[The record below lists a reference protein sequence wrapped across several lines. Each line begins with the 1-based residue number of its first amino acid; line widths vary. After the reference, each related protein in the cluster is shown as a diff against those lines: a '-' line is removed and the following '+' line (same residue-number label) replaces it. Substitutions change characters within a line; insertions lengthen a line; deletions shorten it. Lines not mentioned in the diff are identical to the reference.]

1 MKPIR
6 CLFVL
11 VSVLSLSTGCNKA
24 QPFTAEELQGAR
36 HAMRISEVSL
46 MVRSHYDQN
55 KIIAEIQRRHV
66 PATIDDKTEESLVRF
81 GAKPALIAALKNEAN
96 VLTRKQKQAFDELA
110 AQRQSQTANE
120 RPAAPQASKQSDEQP
135 HTTTVVNRA
144 TVDTPEEAYWKA
156 DAAYRAKKSD
166 LEARIFSEQG
176 RINRL
181 RNSGAH
187 ESDLASAETRL
198 HHYENELKNLRTP
211 MR

>member
-1 MKPIR
+1 MNQIR

-11 VSVLSLSTGCNKA
+11 VSVLSLATGCNKA
-24 QPFTAEELQGAR
+24 QSFTAEELQGAR

-55 KIIAEIQRRHV
+55 KIIAEIQRRRLL
-66 PATIDDKTEESLVRF
+66 AAIDGKTEESLIRF
-81 GAKPALIAALKNEAN
+81 GAKPTLIAALKNEAN

-120 RPAAPQASKQSDEQP
+120 RPAAPQATEQSDEQP
-135 HTTTVVNRA
+135 HTTAVVNRA
-144 TVDTPEEAYWKA
+144 TVDTPEETYWKA
-156 DAAYRAKKSD
+156 EAAYRAKKSD

-187 ESDLASAETRL
+187 ESDLASAEARL
-198 HHYENELKNLRTP
+198 HHFEDELKNLRTP

>member
-1 MKPIR
+1 
-6 CLFVL
+6 
-11 VSVLSLSTGCNKA
+11 
-24 QPFTAEELQGAR
+24 
-36 HAMRISEVSL
+36 

-66 PATIDDKTEESLVRF
+66 PATIDGKTEESLVRF

-96 VLTRKQKQAFDELA
+96 ALTRKQKQAFDELA

-120 RPAAPQASKQSDEQP
+120 RPAASQASEQSDEQP

-156 DAAYRAKKSD
+156 EAAYRAKKSD

>member
-1 MKPIR
+1 MKQIR

-24 QPFTAEELQGAR
+24 QSFTAEELQGAR
-36 HAMRISEVSL
+36 HTMPIREVSL

-55 KIIAEIQRRHV
+55 KIVAEIQRRHV
-66 PATIDDKTEESLVRF
+66 PAAIDGKTEESLIRF

-96 VLTRKQKQAFDELA
+96 VLTRKQRQAFDELA
-110 AQRQSQTANE
+110 AHRRSQIANE
-120 RPAAPQASKQSDEQP
+120 RPAAPQATEQSDEQP
-135 HTTTVVNRA
+135 HTTAVVNTA
-144 TVDTPEEAYWKA
+144 TVDTPEQAYWKA
-156 DAAYRAKKSD
+156 EAAYRAKKSD

-187 ESDLASAETRL
+187 ESDLASAEARL
-198 HHYENELKNLRTP
+198 HQHEDELKNLRTP

>member
-66 PATIDDKTEESLVRF
+66 PATIDGKTEESLVRF

-96 VLTRKQKQAFDELA
+96 ALTRKQKQAF
-110 AQRQSQTANE
+110 E